1 MLGPVTTLPED
12 LLLLCADPVDG
23 RLTRPTELRYAL
35 AGAVLA
41 ELLDAGG
48 LALDGRRLVVLP
60 GAPAAPLPHPGLEA
74 ARREVSALLGRSGR
88 TRVLRVLNRL
98 HRAGG
103 HRLYLDSLVA
113 RGLVRIDTRRL
124 LGFIPVKRHHA
135 VDPGLRNDRLAL
147 LDAIL
152 RSDGPQLTVQDGRPD
167 LDPHTRAL
175 QLTALAGS
183 CALGRSLYPGPGNP
197 IRRRLDEIVRVDP
210 LARAVREAVRAARDT
225 AAAAA
230 GA

>member
-12 LLLLCADPVDG
+12 LLLLCAAPADG
-23 RLTRPTELRYAL
+23 RLSWPTDLSYAL

-48 LALDGRRLVVLP
+48 LALDGRRLVTLP
-60 GAPAAPLPHPGLEA
+60 GVPAAPLPHPELEA
-74 ARREVSALLGRSGR
+74 ARREIAALLGRSGR
-88 TRVLRVLNRL
+88 TGVLRALNRL
-98 HRAGG
+98 HRVG
-103 HRLYLDSLVA
+103 RRQYYLDSLVA
-113 RGLVRIDTRRL
+113 RGLVRTDARRL
-124 LGFIPVKRHHA
+124 LGIIPANRYYA
-135 VDPGLRNDRLAL
+135 VDPGLRDDRLAL

-152 RSDGPQLTVQDGRPD
+152 RTDGPRLTDQDGRPD

-183 CALGRSLYPGPGNP
+183 CGLGRSLYPGPRNP

-210 LARAVREAVRAARDT
+210 LAHAVREAIRNANDTGAVAAT
-225 AAAAA
+225 A
-230 GA
+230 

>member
-1 MLGPVTTLPED
+1 MPGPLTTLPED
-12 LLLLCADPVDG
+12 LLLLCADPADG
-23 RLTRPTELRYAL
+23 RLTWPSGLPYAL

-48 LALDGRRLVVLP
+48 LALDGRRLIALP
-60 GAPAAPLPHPGLEA
+60 GVPAAPLPHPALEQ
-74 ARREVSALLGRSGR
+74 ARREVATLLGRNGR
-88 TRVLRVLNRL
+88 TGVPRVLRRL
-98 HRAGG
+98 HAVGG
-103 HRLYLDSLVA
+103 RRLHLDSLVA
-113 RGLVRIDTRRL
+113 HGLVRTDARRV
-124 LGFIPVKRHHA
+124 LGFIPVKRYHA

-152 RSDGPQLTVQDGRPD
+152 RTDGPRLTVQDGRPD
-167 LDPHTRAL
+167 LDPHTRAC

-183 CALGRSLYPGPGNP
+183 CALDRSLYPGVGNP

>member
-1 MLGPVTTLPED
+1 MLGPDTTLPED
-12 LLLLCADPVDG
+12 LLLLCADPADG
-23 RLTRPTELRYAL
+23 RLTRPADLRYAL

-48 LALDGRRLVVLP
+48 LALDGHRLIALP
-60 GAPAAPLPHPGLEA
+60 GAPAAPLPHPALEA
-74 ARREVSALLGRSGR
+74 ARHQVAALLGRSGR
-88 TRVLRVLNRL
+88 TGVLRVLRRL
-98 HRAGG
+98 HAVGG

-113 RGLVRIDTRRL
+113 RGLVRIDMRRL
-124 LGFIPVKRHHA
+124 LGLVPVKRHYA
-135 VDPGLRNDRLAL
+135 VDPGLRDDRLAL
-147 LDAIL
+147 LDAML
-152 RSDGPQLTVQDGRPD
+152 RTDGPRLTAQDGRPD

-210 LARAVREAVRAARDT
+210 LARAVREAIRAARDT

-230 GA
+230 SA